1 MFFQFCEKTVA
12 TVTIWHIFLEGGNNG
27 LPKVLAQSPTYLIED
42 NNSLRT
48 LNPECDGYQFKKC
61 EIFVATFSSFSGTV
75 TTQYELSYLQNK
87 KYLHRFTVAC
97 EEIYRECN
105 E

>member
-1 MFFQFCEKTVA
+1 MLYPKKTY
-12 TVTIWHIFLEGGNNG
+12 TMNDNIG
-27 LPKVLAQSPTYLIED
+27 LH
-42 NNSLRT
+42 T
-48 LNPECDGYQFKKC
+48 LNPECDGYQLKKC
-61 EIFVATFSSFSGTV
+61 EIYVATFSSFSGTV

-105 E
+105 EKKISENGEHCVATRAY